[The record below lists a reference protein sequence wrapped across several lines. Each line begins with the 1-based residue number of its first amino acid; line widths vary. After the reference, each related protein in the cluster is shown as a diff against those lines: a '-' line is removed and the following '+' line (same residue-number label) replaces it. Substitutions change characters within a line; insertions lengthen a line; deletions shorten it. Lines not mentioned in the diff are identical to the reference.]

1 MSEENKNL
9 GGITPEQIAAIAA
22 ATAQA
27 AANERAM
34 SQNSVVLQIN
44 QKVHDKG
51 VKQQAYANKIRTEM
65 EKNKNCTIITID
77 KVYHKYQPNFT
88 ATVNGC
94 TVTIPA
100 NGQPYKVHND
110 FAVIILRRMR
120 RLSDNIDR
128 MNRGEQGQVYEI
140 PNN

>member
-1 MSEENKNL
+1 MSEENKNI
-9 GGITPEQIAAIAA
+9 GISAEQIAAIAA
-22 ATAQA
+22 ASAQA
-27 AANERAM
+27 VMSDRAAD
-34 SQNSVVLQIN
+34 QNAAVLSIN
-44 QKVHDKG
+44 KKVHERG
-51 VKQQAYANKIRTEM
+51 MRQQAYANKIKTEM
-65 EKNKNCTIITID
+65 DKDKNCTIITID

-94 TVTIPA
+94 SVTIPA

-128 MNRGEQGQVYEI
+128 MNRGESGQIYEI